1 VLRKRFGL
9 PKKMTPAVKE
19 IDRRMVATEFRDVAP
34 TPHES
39 LEWGILPRPFSIK
52 IVPWVPSQARAQFLN
67 RLNSLWS
74 D

>member
-1 VLRKRFGL
+1 
-9 PKKMTPAVKE
+9 M
-19 IDRRMVATEFRDVAP
+19 
-34 TPHES
+34 
-39 LEWGILPRPFSIK
+39 PRPFDIK